1 MKFRSVLAAAMMLS
15 ASALSANA
23 ACTTDTPLSLWGQGG
38 SNGLLSTTGAPPANL
53 GDFSGSVA
61 GQIANPPAFDG
72 NGVAHLKGSADCG
85 RAIEDAQ
92 MDVAALAAAL
102 STPVWLEPG
111 ENFAISGGLG
121 FSDGSTAV
129 GATGI
134 VRFGSNLSGFVG
146 GAFNTDDADLWAG
159 KVGLR
164 AGF

>member
-23 ACTTDTPLSLWGQGG
+23 ACTTDTPVSVDDLGG
-38 SNGLLSTTGAPPANL
+38 AIGTWSNGGTHSFN
-53 GDFSGSVA
+53 
-61 GQIANPPAFDG
+61 
-72 NGVAHLKGSADCG
+72 GSADCS

-92 MDVAALAAAL
+92 MDSAALAAAL

-111 ENFAISGGLG
+111 EKFAISGGLG

-146 GAFNTDDADLWAG
+146 GAFNTDDTDLWAG

>member
-1 MKFRSVLAAAMMLS
+1 MKFRSVLAAALMLS
-15 ASALSANA
+15 TSAAHA
-23 ACTTDTPLSLWGQGG
+23 ACTSSTPVDVPILQAAIDSI
-38 SNGLLSTTGAPPANL
+38 SNGGAN
-53 GDFSGSVA
+53 
-61 GQIANPPAFDG
+61 DG
-72 NGVAHLKGSADCG
+72 TYSFNGSADCSS
-85 RAIEDAQ
+85 AIEDAQ
-92 MDVAALAAAL
+92 MDSAALAAAL

-111 ENFAISGGLG
+111 EKFAISGGLG

-146 GAFNTDDADLWAG
+146 GAFNTDDTDLWAG